1 MKKTVLFLCVAV
13 LALGLTACK
22 GGGKYGDVKVV
33 LEKYMAGIDA
43 FATAMD
49 GVKDADG
56 VVKALNGLTEVTKSV
71 APQLKAFETK
81 YPELKTQT
89 ENPPAELK
97 PLMDKMMAV
106 SGKMMGAMGKIQQ
119 YMQDPKVLEANT
131 KLTEATALMR

>member
-13 LALGLTACK
+13 LAMGVFACK
-22 GGGKYGDVKVV
+22 GGGKYSDVSAVM
-33 LEKYMAGIDA
+33 EKYMAGIDS
-43 FATAMD
+43 FVTAMD

-56 VVKALNGLTEVTKSV
+56 VVKALNGLTEVTKAV

-81 YPELKTQT
+81 YPELKGS

-119 YMQDPKVLEANT
+119 YMTDPKVMEANQ
-131 KLTEATALMR
+131 KLSEATASMK

>member
-1 MKKTVLFLCVAV
+1 MKKTVLFLCIAV
-13 LALGLTACK
+13 LAMGVFSCK
-22 GGGKYGDVKVV
+22 GGGKYSDVTSVM
-33 LEKYMAGIDA
+33 EKYKAGIEK
-43 FATAMD
+43 FAAAMD

-56 VVKALNGLTEVTKSV
+56 VVTALNGLTEVTKSV

-119 YMQDPKVLEANT
+119 YMTDPKVMEANQ
-131 KLTEATALMR
+131 KLSEATASMK

>member
-22 GGGKYGDVKVV
+22 GGGKYGDVTAVM
-33 LEKYMAGIDA
+33 EKYMAGIDA
-43 FATAMD
+43 FAAAMD

-56 VVKALNGLTEVTKSV
+56 VVKALNGLTAVTKAV
-71 APQLKAFETK
+71 APQMKAFETK
-81 YPELKTQT
+81 YPELKGQ

-106 SGKMMGAMGKIQQ
+106 SGKMVGAMGKIQQ
-119 YMQDPKVLEANT
+119 YLTDPKVLEANT
-131 KLTEATALMR
+131 KLSEATALMR

>member
-22 GGGKYGDVKVV
+22 GGGKYGDVTAVM
-33 LEKYMAGIDA
+33 EKYMAGIDA
-43 FATAMD
+43 FAAAMD

-56 VVKALNGLTEVTKSV
+56 VVKALNGLTEVTKAV
-71 APQLKAFETK
+71 APKMKAFETK
-81 YPELKTQT
+81 YPELKAA

-131 KLTEATALMR
+131 KLSEATALMR